1 MHLPII
7 FLLTILL
14 LYLYYTTMKKRLS
27 SLPIFILIALVGVV
41 GVVFAQASTMLT
53 GYFDTRSR
61 ASETALGAL
70 ATIPSQ
76 VLDLTSW
83 KLTIPQNTSLNG
95 DPDEIKYVP
104 DKNQPSLKDYTSEYF
119 KVSSQGNSVVFRAH
133 AGGATTGGSNYPRSE
148 LREMWP
154 YYQSAAWSNTS
165 GTHSL
170 FVEQAVTALNL
181 DRKHIVVG
189 QIHDADSYEVFYRL
203 EDTKLYIQSK
213 NTDFEQL
220 GSQPRTKK
228 RLIDGN
234 YTLGKRFTIEFVSA
248 QGKTDMYY
256 NGTLVATMVQNISGA
271 YFKAGA
277 YLQASCTYAA
287 DGWAKERSCDNYGEV
302 AISALQVCHSGVCK
316 GNRVSPSPS
325 PTLSPTPTASP
336 SPSPSIQPTSSPSPS
351 PTVKPTATPT
361 PRPTSTPS
369 PSPTPQPSPMTG
381 APVLQSIE
389 SPKDSRIVVTW
400 TGVAGADEYRI
411 YISKP
416 DQNGGF
422 YLENT
427 VDAKR
432 DTTVYTRTL
441 EKKSNKRYYIY
452 VTAVDKNEKESAASA
467 TLSVMVK

>member
-1 MHLPII
+1 MHLLII

-14 LYLYYTTMKKRLS
+14 LYRYFTTMKKRIS
-27 SLPIFILIALVGVV
+27 SVPVFVLIALVGVA
-41 GVVFAQASTMLT
+41 GIVFAQASTLLT

-70 ATIPSQ
+70 ATVPAQ

-83 KLTIPQNTSLNG
+83 KLTLPQNTSLNG
-95 DPDEIKYVP
+95 DPDEIKYVT
-104 DKNQPSLKDYTSEYF
+104 DSNQPSLKDFTSQYF
-119 KVSSQGNSVVFRAH
+119 KVGPQGSGVVFRAH

-181 DRKHIVVG
+181 DRKHVVVG

-203 EDTKLYIQSK
+203 EDNRLYIQSK

-220 GSQPRTKK
+220 GSLPRTKK

-256 NGTLVATMVQNISGA
+256 NGALVATMVQNITGA

-287 DGWAKERSCDNYGEV
+287 DGWAKERNCDNYAEV
-302 AISALQVCHSGVCK
+302 QITALQVCHSGVCK
-316 GNRVSPSPS
+316 GSRTAAAPVPTIAPS
-325 PTLSPTPTASP
+325 PTASVSPTLTPAPT
-336 SPSPSIQPTSSPSPS
+336 IFPT
-351 PTVKPTATPT
+351 PTVKPTTSPT
-361 PRPTSTPS
+361 PRPTTTAS
-369 PSPTPQPSPMTG
+369 PSPQPSPMTG
-381 APVLQSIE
+381 APVLQSLE
-389 SPKDSRIVVTW
+389 SPKDSRITVTW
-400 TGVAGADEYRI
+400 MGIAGAKEYRV
-411 YISKP
+411 YLSKP
-416 DQNGGF
+416 DQNSNF
-422 YLENT
+422 YVENT

-432 DTTVYTRTL
+432 DTAVYTRTL
-441 EKKSNKRYYIY
+441 EKKSNKRYYVY
-452 VTAVDKNEKESAASA
+452 VTAVDQNGKESAASA
-467 TLSVMVK
+467 TLSVLVK